1 MKNSLLIIIFIAC
14 FQTEIN
20 AQTVFELDGTQSML
34 MTGKGP
40 GQDATIN
47 AYEGEDCYAVIKNL
61 GDVLFSVRI
70 QQKGQIIDIFSIES
84 NHTIK
89 YKLLVGQ
96 ELYLDAESKN
106 IAKARIDYEKINQKF
121 P

>member
-14 FQTEIN
+14 FQTKIN
-20 AQTVFELDGTQSML
+20 AQTIFELDGTQSML

-47 AYEGEDCYAVIKNL
+47 PYEGEDRYAVIKNL
-61 GDVLFSVRI
+61 GDVLFSVRV
-70 QQKGQIIDIFSIES
+70 QQKGQIIDIFPIES
-84 NHTIK
+84 NQTVK

-106 IAKARIDYEKINQKF
+106 KAKARIDYEKINQKF

>member
-1 MKNSLLIIIFIAC
+1 M
-14 FQTEIN
+14 
-20 AQTVFELDGTQSML
+20 
-34 MTGKGP
+34 
-40 GQDATIN
+40 
-47 AYEGEDCYAVIKNL
+47 
-61 GDVLFSVRI
+61 LFSERI

-84 NHTIK
+84 NQTIK

-106 IAKARIDYEKINQKF
+106 KAKARIDYEKINQKL

>member
-1 MKNSLLIIIFIAC
+1 MKNSLLIIIFVAC

-40 GQDATIN
+40 GQDATFN
-47 AYEGEDCYAVIKNL
+47 
-61 GDVLFSVRI
+61 
-70 QQKGQIIDIFSIES
+70 
-84 NHTIK
+84 
-89 YKLLVGQ
+89 
-96 ELYLDAESKN
+96 
-106 IAKARIDYEKINQKF
+106 